1 MDKVGND
8 FSAIIQKSKQK
19 SKSIEIRIENLRKM
33 WIEDWSEKI
42 TDSDS
47 LITRKW
53 KNERYGGSRQQFY
66 IGGIFGVLE

>member
-19 SKSIEIRIENLRKM
+19 SKSIEIRIENLRKI
-33 WIEDWSEKI
+33 IEDWSEKI

-47 LITRKW
+47 LITRNW
-53 KNERYGGSRQQFY
+53 KNESYGGSRQQFY